1 MIKLKT
7 TDSLRRGHFHLTSR
21 WGRSDHHFQ
30 HPTIL
35 VVMQEFLKKPSR
47 NQVFKSGETKPILL
61 QNSLTASILSFNS
74 FSNA

>member
-7 TDSLRRGHFHLTSR
+7 TDSLRRGHFLLTSR
-21 WGRSDHHFQ
+21 WGRLDHYFQ

-35 VVMQEFLKKPSR
+35 VVPEEA

-61 QNSLTASILSFNS
+61 QNSLTPA
-74 FSNA
+74 